1 MVGNHRDGWRFS
13 VEENAHLYRSNGGK
27 AIGWVDKKQESD
39 RELLNIDNTDG
50 DVVLYVVKATRRV
63 GMELCGCL
71 VGGEGSFSQVC

>member
-1 MVGNHRDGWRFS
+1 MN
-13 VEENAHLYRSNGGK
+13 E
-27 AIGWVDKKQESD
+27 KQESY
-39 RELLNIDNTDG
+39 RELRNIDDTDG